1 MQTLTGKETSII
13 SPAFKLVKVVKEEEG
28 KLRREFPEV
37 QIEFDTDSFPFRIV
51 VVYDFLKLDKEERY
65 RFFDFERRLL
75 DRMEEV
81 LSEFF
86 GEKVSLPVEVEFLR
100 KPPEYGK

>member
-1 MQTLTGKETSII
+1 MQALTEKETSII
-13 SPAFKLVKVVKEEEG
+13 SPAFKLVKVVKEEEE

-100 KPPEYGK
+100 KSPEYGK